1 MVFLCLNFLLHKS
14 ICIYVCRLWIDKQP
28 RKYGML
34 HTLWQYIIRNT
45 YIFDK
50 RISHPSWHR
59 CDALQV
65 FFFVLS
71 RCVEY
76 MMDGQCVMC
85 TQSLVSSSDFRSQNS
100 SFSSIFKNFSTA
112 NARKI
117 KRPSALI
124 LRKFW
129 KIEAFVWISILHYKL
144 SFQV

>member
-1 MVFLCLNFLLHKS
+1 MCAGCESTNSPENMACYIPCDSTLSEILIFFINASLIHHD
-14 ICIYVCRLWIDKQP
+14 IDV
-28 RKYGML
+28 M
-34 HTLWQYIIRNT
+34 
-45 YIFDK
+45 
-50 RISHPSWHR
+50 R
-59 CDALQV
+59 CKCSFSLSRDALSTWWLIV
-65 FFFVLS
+65 
-71 RCVEY
+71 
-76 MMDGQCVMC
+76 QCVMC

-124 LRKFW
+124 MRKFW

>member
-34 HTLWQYIIRNT
+34 HILWQYIIRNT
-45 YIFDK
+45 YIFINASLIHHD
-50 RISHPSWHR
+50 IDVMR
-59 CDALQV
+59 CKCSFSLSRDALSTWWMIV
-65 FFFVLS
+65 
-71 RCVEY
+71 
-76 MMDGQCVMC
+76 QCVMC

-117 KRPSALI
+117 KCPSVLI

-144 SFQV
+144 SF